1 MAQPLVVDLPHRLGA
16 EEAQRRIARGVGRIT
31 DHLPAGAT
39 AESEWQGNR
48 LNLKVAAMGQ
58 DVSAHI
64 DVLEASL
71 RVELLLPAVLSFLAR
86 PIEAMLRRKGTELLE
101 KAPSPPKP

>member
-1 MAQPLVVDLPHRLGA
+1 MTQPLVVDLPHRLGA
-16 EEAQRRIARGVGRIT
+16 EEARRRIARGVGRIT

-39 AESEWQGNR
+39 AESAWQGDR

-58 DVSAHI
+58 DISAHI

-71 RVELLLPAVLSFLAR
+71 RVELLLPGVLSFLAR
-86 PIEAMLRRKGTELLE
+86 PIESMLRRKGTELLE
-101 KAPSPPKP
+101 KASPPPKA